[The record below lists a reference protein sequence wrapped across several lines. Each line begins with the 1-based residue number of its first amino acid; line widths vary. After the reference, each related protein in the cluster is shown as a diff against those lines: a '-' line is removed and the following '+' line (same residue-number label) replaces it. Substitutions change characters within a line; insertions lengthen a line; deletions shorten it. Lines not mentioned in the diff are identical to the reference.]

1 MHARTRLL
9 TLLLGTVMSAQAA
22 AAEQHGVFQ
31 WYGARVAQVME
42 ERAAMLFPVEIG
54 GVHCIMQLDTAAAT
68 SMLYRPLLS
77 EEIVQRLASAELRVT
92 GSAGAHLTLPA
103 GSISRID
110 FGAGS
115 ERRCGAAHPG
125 ALVGTLGNDI
135 FKDSALLLDLK
146 QGSFDLLD
154 AAQIRRESAGMDALR
169 FVPDP
174 ALRGLPVVTLT
185 DGAGN
190 KRRMLVD
197 TGSAPITAVLYY
209 LDDWRRITGQ
219 QDLSKL
225 EGMAVTRWGKPA
237 LCYQAPA
244 QVALST
250 EVVQVRRGDSIYYC
264 DFMSD
269 AVQENN
275 PVQGMLG
282 MKPFGAATVVFDFS
296 ANMLR
301 VRQAD

>member
-1 MHARTRLL
+1 LL
-9 TLLLGTVMSAQAA
+9 SLLLGALMSAPAA

-68 SMLYRPLLS
+68 SVLYRPLLS
-77 EEIVQRLASAELRVT
+77 EEIVQRLASAGLRVT
-92 GSAGAHLTLPA
+92 GSSGAHLVLPA

-110 FGAGS
+110 FGTGS
-115 ERRCGAAHPG
+115 DRRCGTAHPG
-125 ALVGTLGNDI
+125 ALIGTLGNDV
-135 FKDSALLLDLK
+135 FKERALLLDLK
-146 QGSFDLLD
+146 QGSFDILD
-154 AAQIRRESAGMDALR
+154 AAQMQRHGAGMDALP
-169 FVPDP
+169 FAPDP

-185 DGAGN
+185 DEAGN
-190 KRRMLVD
+190 KRRMLID

-225 EGMAVTRWGKPA
+225 EGMQVTRWGKPA

-250 EVVQVRRGDSIYYC
+250 EVVQVRRGDNIYYC

-269 AVQENN
+269 AVQEGN

-282 MKPFGAATVVFDFS
+282 MKPFGTATVVFDFS
-296 ANMLR
+296 ENMLR
-301 VRQAD
+301 VRRQAE

>member
-1 MHARTRLL
+1 
-9 TLLLGTVMSAQAA
+9 MSAPAA

-42 ERAAMLFPVEIG
+42 ARAAMLFPVEIG

-92 GSAGAHLTLPA
+92 GSSGAYLVPPA
-103 GSISRID
+103 GSMSRID

-115 ERRCGAAHPG
+115 ERRCGTAHPG
-125 ALVGTLGNDI
+125 ALVGTLGNDV

-146 QGSFDLLD
+146 NGSFDILD
-154 AAQIRRESAGMDALR
+154 AAQMQRQGAGMDALP
-169 FVPDP
+169 FAPDP

-185 DGAGN
+185 DEAGN

-225 EGMAVTRWGKPA
+225 ESMQVTRWGKPA

-250 EVVQVRRGDSIYYC
+250 EVVQVRRGDNIYYC
-264 DFMSD
+264 NFMSD
-269 AVQENN
+269 AVQEGN

-282 MKPFGAATVVFDFS
+282 MKPFGIATVVFDFS
-296 ANMLR
+296 ENMLR
-301 VRQAD
+301 VRRQAE